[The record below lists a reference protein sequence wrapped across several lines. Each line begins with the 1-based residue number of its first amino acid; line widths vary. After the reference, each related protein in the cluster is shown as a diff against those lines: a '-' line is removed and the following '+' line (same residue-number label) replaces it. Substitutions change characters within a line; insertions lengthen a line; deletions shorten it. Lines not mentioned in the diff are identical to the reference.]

1 MQRRLA
7 AVLSADL
14 VGFSLLVARSEEET
28 LQRLSE
34 QRRSIIDPL
43 LARHNGRLF
52 KTMGDGL
59 LVDFA
64 SAVDAVRYALAHQ
77 SSVAESQAEIAPA
90 ERLVWRMAIHLGDV
104 VVDGDDLV
112 GDGVNVASRLQAL
125 APPGRVLVSQTIR
138 DHLPDSY
145 ALKPARSPPLKN
157 IPRPLQ
163 VFEVLGGGSVPPSPG
178 RSSALRRPIP
188 RLALVAA
195 TAGLIGLGVWAGG
208 SLLGLPWLSPFFPQ
222 DSPNGRGGAAP
233 HSGHAAHDRQRRRPR
248 GAARRRLDG

>member
-59 LVDFA
+59 LVEFA
-64 SAVDAVRYALAHQ
+64 SAVDAVRCALAHQ
-77 SSVAESQAEIAPA
+77 NSVAESQAEIAPA

-125 APPGRVLVSQTIR
+125 APPGGVLVSQTIR

-145 ALKPARSPPLKN
+145 ALKPAGSPHLKN

-163 VFEVLGGGSVPPSPG
+163 VFEVLGGGSVPPAPG
-178 RSSALRRPIP
+178 RRRRSFSALRRPIP
-188 RLALVAA
+188 
-195 TAGLIGLGVWAGG
+195 
-208 SLLGLPWLSPFFPQ
+208 LP
-222 DSPNGRGGAAP
+222 
-233 HSGHAAHDRQRRRPR
+233 
-248 GAARRRLDG
+248 